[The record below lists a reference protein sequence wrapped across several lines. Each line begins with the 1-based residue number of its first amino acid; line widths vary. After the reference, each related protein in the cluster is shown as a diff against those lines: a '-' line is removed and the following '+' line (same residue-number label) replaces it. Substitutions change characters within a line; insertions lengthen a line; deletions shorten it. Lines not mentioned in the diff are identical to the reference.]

1 MYICLL
7 GACLVGISQQTF
19 FSYLMNFVIKTLG
32 FGDGFVVP
40 MAVII
45 PGAAVMTGIMGV
57 LFDRFGRARFYL
69 PLLLSAIVGILSFY
83 SLQYVEGALFS
94 ILLFGGG
101 VLMMGGLLSL
111 SGALTAAFQDY
122 IPTGYTGRFQG
133 VRMCFTVLLPMI
145 VGPIISLCIGLDA
158 MGINGADFMPT
169 YNIFLAAAVVA
180 VPAVIPLLLLM
191 KGEGRK

>member
-1 MYICLL
+1 MYLL
-7 GACLVGISQQTF
+7 QFLGGGAQT
-19 FSYLMNFVIKTLG
+19 
-32 FGDGFVVP
+32 
-40 MAVII
+40 AVLYI
-45 PGAAVMTGIMGV
+45 
-57 LFDRFGRARFYL
+57 
-69 PLLLSAIVGILSFY
+69 
-83 SLQYVEGALFS
+83 
-94 ILLFGGG
+94 GG